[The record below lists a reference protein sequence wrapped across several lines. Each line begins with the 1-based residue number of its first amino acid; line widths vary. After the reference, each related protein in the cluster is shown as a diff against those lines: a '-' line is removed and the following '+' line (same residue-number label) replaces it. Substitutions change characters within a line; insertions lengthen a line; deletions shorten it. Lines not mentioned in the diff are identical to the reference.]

1 LDVAYTSIQ
10 QNNPD
15 RLEIKLHIDKK
26 LKSSLP
32 EEGAVEH
39 IHADTLEHEVDRV
52 VEKISALKKEHPD
65 MLWDDVAILVRANNH
80 AEPFLRALESQ
91 GIPYE
96 FISSSGLYRQPI
108 VLDCFAFFKAI
119 HSPYDALPIYRLFK
133 SPCLALSE
141 RDVHAFTYFAKKKS
155 ISYIEALRRGKEFSL
170 SKEGR
175 VATDTLLSVLNKALS
190 MARFEKPTAV
200 LYHFL
205 EESGYL
211 SHLAREEEAGNRE
224 VIRQIYHLKQ
234 FFEVIQ
240 KYEQLVPGADVKMF
254 VDYFEQILASG
265 DDGKLYQPTD
275 TPDSVNILTV
285 HGSKGLE
292 FKYVFIVNLVE
303 ERFPSRRRG
312 DGIEL
317 PEALIKEDAP
327 EGDHHYQ
334 EERRLFYVAAT
345 RAKERLYVTSAD
357 NYGGVRKKKMS
368 RFLKELGYDAALQ
381 GVVKEAKKTD
391 FTLQMPKEQKG
402 VFVYELP
409 KTFSFSQIRAFQVCK
424 YQYKLAH
431 ILKIPMKGSPHF
443 SFGTSMHSTLQKF
456 YGRIQELNGA
466 TQESLF
472 DLPKEVSVKSN
483 ILVLPF
489 EELEQLYESS
499 WIPDWYH
506 SKRQREQYYKK
517 GKEILKT
524 FYASHTGVWT
534 VPVSIEGGFK
544 IKIGSY
550 LVRGRIDRID
560 QLADGALEIIDYK
573 TGKSKE
579 KLSASDKE
587 QLLLY
592 LIAASRL
599 PEYRHIGE
607 TKKLTFYYL
616 NDAIKTS
623 FEASEKDIVKAE
635 DKMIKTLDEIHATDF
650 ATIGK
655 KDMCGRCEFCAIGL
669 V

>member
-1 LDVAYTSIQ
+1 
-10 QNNPD
+10 
-15 RLEIKLHIDKK
+15 
-26 LKSSLP
+26 
-32 EEGAVEH
+32 
-39 IHADTLEHEVDRV
+39 
-52 VEKISALKKEHPD
+52 
-65 MLWDDVAILVRANNH
+65 
-80 AEPFLRALESQ
+80 
-91 GIPYE
+91 
-96 FISSSGLYRQPI
+96 
-108 VLDCFAFFKAI
+108 
-119 HSPYDALPIYRLFK
+119 
-133 SPCLALSE
+133 
-141 RDVHAFTYFAKKKS
+141 
-155 ISYIEALRRGKEFSL
+155 
-170 SKEGR
+170 
-175 VATDTLLSVLNKALS
+175 
-190 MARFEKPTAV
+190 
-200 LYHFL
+200 
-205 EESGYL
+205 
-211 SHLAREEEAGNRE
+211 
-224 VIRQIYHLKQ
+224 
-234 FFEVIQ
+234 
-240 KYEQLVPGADVKMF
+240 
-254 VDYFEQILASG
+254 
-265 DDGKLYQPTD
+265 
-275 TPDSVNILTV
+275 
-285 HGSKGLE
+285 
-292 FKYVFIVNLVE
+292 
-303 ERFPSRRRG
+303 
-312 DGIEL
+312 
-317 PEALIKEDAP
+317 
-327 EGDHHYQ
+327 
-334 EERRLFYVAAT
+334 
-345 RAKERLYVTSAD
+345 VTSAD

-381 GVVKEAKKTD
+381 GVVKEAEKTD